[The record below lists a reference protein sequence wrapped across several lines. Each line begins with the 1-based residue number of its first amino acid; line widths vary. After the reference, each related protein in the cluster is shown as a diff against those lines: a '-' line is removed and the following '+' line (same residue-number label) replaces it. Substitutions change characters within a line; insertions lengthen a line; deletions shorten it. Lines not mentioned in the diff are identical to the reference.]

1 MTWLILGGLCSSAV
15 LGAAWLGWRAR
26 EAERRFAVLAA
37 LFLGPDEVPEAT
49 TDLRFSTLT
58 WSMAIVTLGL
68 VFLPWG
74 GASASLAFGLLG
86 GVPALAVGMALGASA
101 FRRLPFY
108 RRKAEE
114 AREVEGLRDML
125 QRARDELSVARDR
138 VGGPRREAL
147 GALEEALEDY
157 ASDLD
162 QGSREGLAE
171 RLQGVIDMARSCLM
185 EEARQAARELGVRQS
200 ASPAEVQQVYRALR
214 EIYGGESPLPGV
226 DPRQAERLDLA
237 HERLKLRFA
246 LEQSARALRA
256 LSRSCP
262 TNEASQCDD
271 SDESGSVPTARAA

>member
-1 MTWLILGGLCSSAV
+1 MTV

-26 EAERRFAVLAA
+26 EAERTYAVLAA
-37 LFLGPDEVPEAT
+37 LFLGPDEVPEAR
-49 TDLRFSTLT
+49 TDLRFATLT

-74 GASASLAFGLLG
+74 GGSASLAFGLLG
-86 GVPALAVGMALGASA
+86 GVPALAIGMALGASA

-114 AREVEGLRDML
+114 AREVEGLQELL
-125 QRARDELSVARDR
+125 QRAREELSVARDR

-162 QGSREGLAE
+162 QGTREGLAE
-171 RLQGVIDMARSCLM
+171 RLQGVIDMARSCLL
-185 EEARQAARELGVRQS
+185 EEARQAARELGVRQD

-214 EIYGGESPLPGV
+214 EIYGGESPLAGV
-226 DPRQAERLDLA
+226 DPRQAERLELA

-256 LSRSCP
+256 LSRSSLAP
-262 TNEASQCDD
+262 AEASADD
-271 SDESGSVPTARAA
+271 GSSPVSTARAA

>member
-1 MTWLILGGLCSSAV
+1 MAWLILCGLCSLAV

-26 EAERRFAVLAA
+26 EAERTYAVLAA
-37 LFLGPDEVPEAT
+37 LFLGPDEVPEAR
-49 TDLRFSTLT
+49 TDLRFATLT
-58 WSMAIVTLGL
+58 CSMAIVTLGL

-86 GVPALAVGMALGASA
+86 GVPALAIVMALGASA
-101 FRRLPFY
+101 FRRLPIY

-114 AREVEGLRDML
+114 AREVEGLREML

-200 ASPAEVQQVYRALR
+200 ASPAEVQQVFRALR

-226 DPRQAERLDLA
+226 DPRQAERLELA

-256 LSRSCP
+256 LSRSSLPP
-262 TNEASQCDD
+262 TEASSDDD
-271 SDESGSVPTARAA
+271 SDPVPITRAA

>member
-1 MTWLILGGLCSSAV
+1 M

-26 EAERRFAVLAA
+26 EAQRTYAVLAA
-37 LFLGPDEVPEAT
+37 LFLGPDEVPESR
-49 TDLRFSTLT
+49 TDLRFTAVAWALG
-58 WSMAIVTLGL
+58 IVTLGL

-74 GASASLAFGLLG
+74 GGSAGLAFGLLG
-86 GVPALAVGMALGASA
+86 GVPCLALAMALGASA

-108 RRKAEE
+108 QRRAAE
-114 AREVEGLRDML
+114 AREVEDLRELL
-125 QRARDELSVARDR
+125 QRARDELSVARER

-147 GALEEALEDY
+147 GALEEALEHY

-162 QGSREGLAE
+162 QGTREGLAE

-200 ASPAEVQQVYRALR
+200 ASPAEVQRVYHALR
-214 EIYGGESPLPGV
+214 AIYGGETPLPGV
-226 DPRQAERLDLA
+226 DPRQAERLELA

-256 LSRSCP
+256 LTRSGP
-262 TNEASQCDD
+262 PQTPSST
-271 SDESGSVPTARAA
+271 SDESTQDEGRRAA

>member
-1 MTWLILGGLCSSAV
+1 MAWLIACGLCSSAV

-26 EAERRFAVLAA
+26 EAERTYAVLAA
-37 LFLGPDEVPEAT
+37 LFLGPDEVPEAR
-49 TDLRFSTLT
+49 TDLRFATVAWALT
-58 WSMAIVTLGL
+58 IVTLGL

-74 GASASLAFGLLG
+74 GGSASLAFGLLG
-86 GVPALAVGMALGASA
+86 GVPALAIAMALGASA
-101 FRRLPFY
+101 FRRLPLY
-108 RRKAEE
+108 QRKAAE
-114 AREVEGLRDML
+114 AREVEGLRELL

-147 GALEEALEDY
+147 GALEEALEEY

-162 QGSREGLAE
+162 QGTREGLAE

-200 ASPAEVQQVYRALR
+200 ASPAEVQRVYRALR
-214 EIYGGESPLPGV
+214 EIYGGDSPLPGV
-226 DPRQAERLDLA
+226 DPRQADRLELA

-256 LSRSCP
+256 LSRSSIP
-262 TNEASQCDD
+262 AEASQ
-271 SDESGSVPTARAA
+271 SDASDPVPASRAA

>member
-1 MTWLILGGLCSSAV
+1 VAWLILCGLCSLAV

-26 EAERRFAVLAA
+26 EAERTYAVLAA
-37 LFLGPDEVPEAT
+37 LFLGPDEVPEAR
-49 TDLRFSTLT
+49 TDLRFATLT
-58 WSMAIVTLGL
+58 CSMAIVTLGL

-86 GVPALAVGMALGASA
+86 GVPALAIVMALGASA
-101 FRRLPFY
+101 FRRLPIY

-114 AREVEGLRDML
+114 AREVEGLREML

-200 ASPAEVQQVYRALR
+200 ASPAEVQQVFRALR

-226 DPRQAERLDLA
+226 DPRQAERLELA

-256 LSRSCP
+256 LSRSSLPP
-262 TNEASQCDD
+262 TEASSDDD
-271 SDESGSVPTARAA
+271 SDPVPITRAA